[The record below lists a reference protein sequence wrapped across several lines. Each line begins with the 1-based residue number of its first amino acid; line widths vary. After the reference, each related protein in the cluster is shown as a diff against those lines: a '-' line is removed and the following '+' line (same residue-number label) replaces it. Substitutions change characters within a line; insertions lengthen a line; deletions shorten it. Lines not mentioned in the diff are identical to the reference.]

1 MDDQLELDHLSDIQT
16 FLSSDHRL
24 LCLNPCCGF
33 SFEQRFDEGE
43 DITPFIDMSSIRRP
57 GLEPRRVNVD
67 FPEWMIEK
75 LDWQSRLIGVSR
87 QALVKLWVSERIQK
101 EQQIQKNL
109 APSA

>member
-1 MDDQLELDHLSDIQT
+1 MKKQYTMTAQE
-16 FLSSDHRL
+16 
-24 LCLNPCCGF
+24 
-33 SFEQRFDEGE
+33 FEQRFDEGE

-57 GLEPRRVNVD
+57 GVEPRRVNVD

-109 APSA
+109 APSAS

>member
-1 MDDQLELDHLSDIQT
+1 MK
-16 FLSSDHRL
+16 
-24 LCLNPCCGF
+24 NP
-33 SFEQRFDEGE
+33 STMTAQEFEQRFDQGE
-43 DITPFIDMSSIRRP
+43 DITPFIDKSSIRRP
-57 GLEPRRVNVD
+57 GVEPRRVNVD

-109 APSA
+109 EPSATA

>member
-1 MDDQLELDHLSDIQT
+1 MTAQE
-16 FLSSDHRL
+16 
-24 LCLNPCCGF
+24 
-33 SFEQRFDEGE
+33 FEQRFDDGE

-57 GLEPRRVNVD
+57 GVEPRRVNVD

-87 QALVKLWVSERIQK
+87 QALVKLWISERIQK

-109 APSA
+109 APSAS

>member
-1 MDDQLELDHLSDIQT
+1 MKNLSTMTAQE
-16 FLSSDHRL
+16 
-24 LCLNPCCGF
+24 
-33 SFEQRFDEGE
+33 FEKRFDEGE
-43 DITPFIDMSSIRRP
+43 DITPYIDKASIRRP
-57 GLEPRRVNVD
+57 GLEARRVNVD

-109 APSA
+109 EPSATA

>member
-1 MDDQLELDHLSDIQT
+1 MKKPSTMTAQE
-16 FLSSDHRL
+16 
-24 LCLNPCCGF
+24 
-33 SFEQRFDEGE
+33 FEQRFDDGE
-43 DITPFIDMSSIRRP
+43 DITPFIDKSSIRRP
-57 GLEPRRVNVD
+57 GVEPRRVNVD

-109 APSA
+109 EPSATA

>member
-1 MDDQLELDHLSDIQT
+1 MTAQE
-16 FLSSDHRL
+16 
-24 LCLNPCCGF
+24 
-33 SFEQRFDEGE
+33 FEQRFDEGE

-57 GLEPRRVNVD
+57 GVEPRRVNVD

>member
-1 MDDQLELDHLSDIQT
+1 MKKQSTMTAQEL
-16 FLSSDHRL
+16 
-24 LCLNPCCGF
+24 
-33 SFEQRFDEGE
+33 EQRFDDGE

-57 GLEPRRVNVD
+57 GVEPRRVNVD

-101 EQQIQKNL
+101 EQQIQKSL
-109 APSA
+109 APSALA

>member
-1 MDDQLELDHLSDIQT
+1 MTAQE
-16 FLSSDHRL
+16 
-24 LCLNPCCGF
+24 
-33 SFEQRFDEGE
+33 FEQRFDDGE

-57 GLEPRRVNVD
+57 GVEPCRVNVD

-87 QALVKLWVSERIQK
+87 QALVKLWISERIQK

-109 APSA
+109 APSAS

>member
-1 MDDQLELDHLSDIQT
+1 MTAQE
-16 FLSSDHRL
+16 
-24 LCLNPCCGF
+24 
-33 SFEQRFDEGE
+33 FEQRFDEGE

-57 GLEPRRVNVD
+57 GVEPRRVNVD

-109 APSA
+109 APSAS

>member
-1 MDDQLELDHLSDIQT
+1 MKKQSTMTAHE
-16 FLSSDHRL
+16 
-24 LCLNPCCGF
+24 
-33 SFEQRFDEGE
+33 FEQRFDDGE

-57 GLEPRRVNVD
+57 GVQPRRVNVD

-109 APSA
+109 APSAS

>member
-1 MDDQLELDHLSDIQT
+1 MTAQE
-16 FLSSDHRL
+16 
-24 LCLNPCCGF
+24 
-33 SFEQRFDEGE
+33 FEQQFDEGE

-57 GLEPRRVNVD
+57 GMEPRRVNVD

-109 APSA
+109 APSAS

>member
-1 MDDQLELDHLSDIQT
+1 MKKQSTMTAQE
-16 FLSSDHRL
+16 
-24 LCLNPCCGF
+24 
-33 SFEQRFDEGE
+33 FERRFDEGE

-57 GLEPRRVNVD
+57 GVEPRRVNVD

-75 LDWQSRLIGVSR
+75 LDWQSRLIGVSW

-109 APSA
+109 EPSASA

>member
-1 MDDQLELDHLSDIQT
+1 MTAQE
-16 FLSSDHRL
+16 
-24 LCLNPCCGF
+24 
-33 SFEQRFDEGE
+33 FEQRFDEGE

-87 QALVKLWVSERIQK
+87 QALVKLWISERIQK
-101 EQQIQKNL
+101 EQQIQKSL
-109 APSA
+109 APSALA

>member
-1 MDDQLELDHLSDIQT
+1 MTAQE
-16 FLSSDHRL
+16 
-24 LCLNPCCGF
+24 
-33 SFEQRFDEGE
+33 FEQRFDDGE
-43 DITPFIDMSSIRRP
+43 DITPFIDMSLIRRP
-57 GLEPRRVNVD
+57 GVEPRRVNVD

-109 APSA
+109 APSAS

>member
-1 MDDQLELDHLSDIQT
+1 MTAQE
-16 FLSSDHRL
+16 
-24 LCLNPCCGF
+24 
-33 SFEQRFDEGE
+33 FEQRFDDGE

-57 GLEPRRVNVD
+57 GVEPRRVNVD
-67 FPEWMIEK
+67 FPEWIIEK

-109 APSA
+109 APSAS

>member
-1 MDDQLELDHLSDIQT
+1 MTAQE
-16 FLSSDHRL
+16 
-24 LCLNPCCGF
+24 
-33 SFEQRFDEGE
+33 FEQRFDEGE

-57 GLEPRRVNVD
+57 VVEPRRVNVD

-109 APSA
+109 APSAS

>member
-1 MDDQLELDHLSDIQT
+1 MIAQE
-16 FLSSDHRL
+16 
-24 LCLNPCCGF
+24 
-33 SFEQRFDEGE
+33 FEQRFDDGE

-57 GLEPRRVNVD
+57 GVEPRRVNVD

-87 QALVKLWVSERIQK
+87 QALVKLWISERIQK

-109 APSA
+109 APSAS

>member
-1 MDDQLELDHLSDIQT
+1 MTAQE
-16 FLSSDHRL
+16 
-24 LCLNPCCGF
+24 
-33 SFEQRFDEGE
+33 FEQRFDEGE